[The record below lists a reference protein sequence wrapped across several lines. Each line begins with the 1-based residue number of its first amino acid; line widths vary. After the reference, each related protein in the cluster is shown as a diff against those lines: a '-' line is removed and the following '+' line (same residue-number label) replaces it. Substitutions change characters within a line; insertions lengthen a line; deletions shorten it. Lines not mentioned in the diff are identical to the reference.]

1 MAEDWRGKIGSMDEE
16 RMNLY
21 LSGRTNAHVA
31 VLDEDGRP
39 YVVPLWYHWDGES
52 FWFVI
57 RERSEVARHMRQR
70 KEVGIV
76 IDDTSIDDSEHDRHF
91 EMPKVFAQGTA
102 EVVEEPNVGGQW
114 VEIAE
119 QMALRYLGPN
129 GPSYIVPTLQQPRWL
144 IKVTPDNLKTWE
156 GVGWAKKYWVESDQG
171 PTYEEVHT
179 S

>member
-1 MAEDWRGKIGSMDEE
+1 MADDWRGNIGAMDEE

-21 LSGRTNAHVA
+21 LAGSTNARVA

-39 YVVPLWYHWDGES
+39 YVVPLWFHWDGDA

-57 RERSEVARHMRQR
+57 RERSAVARHMRDRAQ
-70 KEVGIV
+70 VGII
-76 IDDTSIDDSEHDRHF
+76 IDDTKVDDPEHGRHF

-102 EVVEEPNVGGQW
+102 EVVEEPNVGGRW
-114 VEIAE
+114 VDIAS
-119 QMALRYLGPN
+119 QMAIRYLGPK

-156 GVGWAKKYWVESDQG
+156 GVGWAKSYWVDSEKG
-171 PTYEEVHT
+171 PTYEEVHK
-179 S
+179 